1 MGGWFDFLIL
11 GVMPKLLAAVP
22 VTLALT
28 FAAGAIGNALALP
41 LALARISP
49 RFVLRLPASLYILLL
64 RGTPLLVQIYLIYY
78 GLGQML
84 PGTWVRHSFL
94 WPYLRDGFWYAVFAL
109 SLNVAAYSGEILRS
123 ALQAVPRGE
132 IEAARSLGLSARQI
146 LRFVTL
152 PRAIGI
158 CLPAMSGEL
167 VLLLKSTSL
176 ASTITVMDV
185 LGTAQYI
192 RSQTLHTY
200 EPLFGAA
207 LIYVALVFLL
217 TRALNRLERYLRP
230 ELRRRPV
237 RAA

>member
-1 MGGWFDFLIL
+1 MGGWLDFLIFSVL
-11 GVMPKLLAAVP
+11 PKLLAAVP

-28 FAAGAIGNALALP
+28 FAAGAVGNALALP
-41 LALARISP
+41 IALARISP
-49 RFVLRLPASLYILLL
+49 RLVLRLPAALYILLL

-132 IEAARSLGLSARQI
+132 IEAARSLGLSPRQI
-146 LRFVTL
+146 LRFVSL
-152 PRAIGI
+152 PRALGI

-192 RSQTLHTY
+192 RTQSLHTY
-200 EPLFGAA
+200 EPLLGAA

-217 TRALNRLERYLRP
+217 TRGLNRLERRFSP
-230 ELRRRPV
+230 EK
-237 RAA
+237 RAR

>member
-1 MGGWFDFLIL
+1 MGGWLDFLIFS
-11 GVMPKLLAAVP
+11 VMPKLLAAVP

-28 FAAGAIGNALALP
+28 LAAAVIGNALALP
-41 LALARISP
+41 IALARISP
-49 RFVLRLPASLYILLL
+49 RLVLRVPAALYILLL

-78 GLGQML
+78 GLGQAL

-109 SLNVAAYSGEILRS
+109 SLNVAAYSGEILRA

-132 IEAARSLGLSARQI
+132 IEAARALGLAPRQI
-146 LRFVTL
+146 LRVVSL
-152 PRAIGI
+152 PRALGI

-192 RSQTLHTY
+192 RTQTLHTY
-200 EPLFGAA
+200 EPLLGAA
-207 LIYVALVFLL
+207 LIYVALVFGL
-217 TRALNRLERYLRP
+217 TRLLNRLERRFSP
-230 ELRRRPV
+230 EKR
-237 RAA
+237 

>member
-1 MGGWFDFLIL
+1 MGEWGQFLL
-11 GVMPKLLAAVP
+11 WTVMPQLLAAVP

-28 FAAGAIGNALALP
+28 LVAGVIGNALALP

-49 RFVLRLPASLYILLL
+49 RRRLRLPASLYILLM
-64 RGTPLLVQIYLIYY
+64 RGTPLLVQIYLVYY
-78 GLGQML
+78 GLGQLL

-94 WPYLRDGFWYAVFAL
+94 WPYLREGFWYAVFAL
-109 SLNVAAYSGEILRS
+109 SLNVAAYSGEILRA

-132 IEAARSLGLSARQI
+132 LEAARSLGLSARQI

-158 CLPAMSGEL
+158 CLPAMSGEF

-185 LGTAQYI
+185 LGTARHIQ
-192 RSQTLHTY
+192 SQTLHTY
-200 EPLFGAA
+200 EPLLGAA
-207 LIYVALVFLL
+207 LIYVVLVFLL
-217 TRALNRLERYLRP
+217 TRILNRLERRFST
-230 ELRRRPV
+230 V
-237 RAA
+237 K

>member
-1 MGGWFDFLIL
+1 MSLDFFL
-11 GVMPKLLAAVP
+11 GMFPKLIHGTWI
-22 VTLALT
+22 TLIILVLS
-28 FAAGAIGNALALP
+28 GLIGNALAVGV
-41 LALARISP
+41 ALARVSKNP
-49 RFVLRLPASLYILLL
+49 FVNSTSYFYTLLM

-132 IEAARSLGLSARQI
+132 IEAARSLGLSPRQI
-146 LRFVTL
+146 LRFVSL
-152 PRAIGI
+152 PRALGI

-192 RSQTLHTY
+192 RTQSLHTY
-200 EPLFGAA
+200 EPLLGAG

-217 TRALNRLERYLRP
+217 TRVLNRLERRFSP
-230 ELRRRPV
+230 EK
-237 RAA
+237 RAR

>member
-1 MGGWFDFLIL
+1 MGNWLDFLIFS
-11 GVMPKLLAAVP
+11 VMPKLLAAVP
-22 VTLALT
+22 MTLALT

-41 LALARISP
+41 LALARSSP
-49 RFVLRLPASLYILLL
+49 RLVLRLPAALYILLL

-109 SLNVAAYSGEILRS
+109 SLNVAAYSGEILRA
-123 ALQAVPRGE
+123 ALQSVPRGE
-132 IEAARSLGLSARQI
+132 VEAARALGLSARQI

-152 PRAIGI
+152 PRALGI

-185 LGTAQYI
+185 LGTAQYL
-192 RSQTLHTY
+192 RTQSLHTY
-200 EPLFGAA
+200 EPLLGAA
-207 LIYVALVFLL
+207 LIYISLVFLL
-217 TRALNRLERYLRP
+217 TRLLNRLERRFSP
-230 ELRRRPV
+230 EKQR
-237 RAA
+237 